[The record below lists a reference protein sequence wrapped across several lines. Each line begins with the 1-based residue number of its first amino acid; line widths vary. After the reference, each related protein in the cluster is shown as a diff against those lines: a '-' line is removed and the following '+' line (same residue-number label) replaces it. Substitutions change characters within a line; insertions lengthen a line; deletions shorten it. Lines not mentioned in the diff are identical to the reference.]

1 MQWGSVCKNSG
12 RYAFHK
18 GAYYIFSVI
27 SLKQNNTT
35 QHNPSSPQQ
44 QLWIYGLK
52 LSPCNSCILQY
63 YRLAPGEL
71 LRSLCSQGL
80 KAVLIG

>member
-12 RYAFHK
+12 RYAFQK

-35 QHNPSSPQQ
+35 QPLLPPTAIMN
-44 QLWIYGLK
+44 LWVEVV
-52 LSPCNSCILQY
+52 PM
-63 YRLAPGEL
+63 
-71 LRSLCSQGL
+71 
-80 KAVLIG
+80 